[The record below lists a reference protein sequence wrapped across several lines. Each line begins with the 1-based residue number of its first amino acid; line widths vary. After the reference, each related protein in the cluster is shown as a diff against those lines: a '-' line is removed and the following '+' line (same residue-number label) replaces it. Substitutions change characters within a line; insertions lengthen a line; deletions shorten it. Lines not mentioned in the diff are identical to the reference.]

1 MGFDDI
7 KYDNGLNY
15 DNDLPQ
21 SCNPLDNSYCCD
33 LKISKSAKK
42 QIEQTKPEI
51 DGLKVTMGAPPDG
64 NSNILYEVPLDE
76 FAKVFKETK
85 TAFAKSPHGKDA
97 WRVSDVTIDEF
108 KEYHPDA
115 HCYLTPNNST
125 VAITKDGDIISV
137 CKHPDDTDIRGKDI
151 IRMAIEKGGCKLDSY
166 DGNHKFYTKCGF
178 EPISWCHWND
188 EYTPSDWKPGINE
201 KEDVIFYRY
210 NPEAEPISI
219 NDFKASTSASVNYDA
234 ALAERNNQMK
244 NNK

>member
-21 SCNPLDNSYCCD
+21 SYNPLDNSYCCN
-33 LKISKSAKK
+33 LKIGKAIKP
-42 QIEQTKPEI
+42 TKPEK
-51 DGLKVTMGAPPDG
+51 DGLKVTMGASPD
-64 NSNILYEVPLDE
+64 SNTLREVPLEE

-151 IRMAIEKGGCKLDSY
+151 IQMAIEKGGCKLDSY
-166 DGNHKFYTKCGF
+166 DGNHNFYMKCGF
-178 EPISWCHWND
+178 EPVSWCRWND
-188 EYTPSDWKPGINE
+188 EYAPPDWNPKINRR
-201 KEDVIFYRY
+201 EDVVFYKY
-210 NPEAEPISI
+210 NPEAKSI
-219 NDFKASTSASVNYDA
+219 LIDDFKATTSASVDYDT
-234 ALAERNNQMK
+234 ALLTRNNQLK